1 MREFKLDNVI
11 KKTDNEVKIKKYL
24 DMGFEEITETQNAEG
39 DDQQDT
45 NNENGKDAED
55 NQQDE
60 PDYDSMKVD
69 ELKDLADKRNIE
81 YDSKIK
87 KDDLIE
93 LLGE

>member
-1 MREFKLDNVI
+1 MRAFKLDNVI

-24 DMGFEEITETQNAEG
+24 DMGFEEITEPENTEG
-39 DDQQDT
+39 DDQQD
-45 NNENGKDAED
+45 EL
-55 NQQDE
+55 
-60 PDYDSMKVD
+60 DYESMKVD
-69 ELKDLADKRNIE
+69 ELKALADERKIE